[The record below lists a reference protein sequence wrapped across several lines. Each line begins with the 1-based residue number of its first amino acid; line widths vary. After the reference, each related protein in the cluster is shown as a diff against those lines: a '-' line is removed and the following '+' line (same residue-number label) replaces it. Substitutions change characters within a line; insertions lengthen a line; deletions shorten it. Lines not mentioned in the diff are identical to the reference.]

1 MRTVGRCMRTAKWA
15 RAVSLPF
22 ICLALMGMVLF
33 QGCAKDLLSTR
44 INAAEEKLARGKASD
59 VNLKEMNP
67 VLPPSLAAR
76 HKLALIMDSLVRGD
90 FTYAAVKAELLSIRD
105 GALTPGHL
113 SVEAGYLLTLV
124 EKMEKLDK
132 GASKAREC
140 AREGEEL
147 KKDLDQSRREAET
160 LKKENDELKKEVELQ
175 VFKLKKLEEIH
186 IDSVKRRGKQ

>member
-1 MRTVGRCMRTAKWA
+1 MM
-15 RAVSLPF
+15 
-22 ICLALMGMVLF
+22 LF

-44 INAAEEKLARGKASD
+44 IGAAEEKLARGKASE

-76 HKLALIMDSLVRGD
+76 HRLALVMDAIVRGD
-90 FTYAAVKAELLSIRD
+90 FTYAAVKADLVSIRD

-113 SVEAGYLLTLV
+113 GVEAGYLLTLV
-124 EKMEKLDK
+124 EKMEK
-132 GASKAREC
+132 
-140 AREGEEL
+140 
-147 KKDLDQSRREAET
+147 KKELDQSRREAEA

>member
-1 MRTVGRCMRTAKWA
+1 
-15 RAVSLPF
+15 
-22 ICLALMGMVLF
+22 MVLF

-44 INAAEEKLARGKASD
+44 ISAAEEKISRGKASE
-59 VNLKEMNP
+59 VNLKEMSP

-76 HKLALIMDSLVRGD
+76 HKLALVMDSIARGD
-90 FTYAAVKAELLSIRD
+90 FTYAAVKADLLSIRD

-124 EKMEKLDK
+124 ERLEKS
-132 GASKAREC
+132 AARTREC
-140 AREGEEL
+140 SRDTDEL
-147 KKDLDQSRREAET
+147 KKDLDQSRRDAEA
-160 LKKENDELKKEVELQ
+160 LKKENEELKKEVELQ